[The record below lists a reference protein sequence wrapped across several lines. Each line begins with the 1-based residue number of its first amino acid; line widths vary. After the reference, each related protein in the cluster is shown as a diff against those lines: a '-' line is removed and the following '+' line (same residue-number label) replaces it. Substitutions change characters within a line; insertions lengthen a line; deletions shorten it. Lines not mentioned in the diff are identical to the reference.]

1 MPLHA
6 ASSLVLGPTATSG
19 SSPSTLSELLD
30 SFGVTWYGGFRR
42 GLLQYSVA
50 ANQDTPATSEGN
62 SVGQWC
68 ASWTA
73 GGFSAKW
80 VQTSN
85 SKRPTYM
92 TSWGTQ
98 GIMGDATS
106 TWLQLDSTTELNRDH
121 TVLIAVTMP
130 ILSGARAYSHNN
142 NRMAVVSATSLSS
155 MPTIYSNN
163 LAGQQASPV
172 METTTHDATA
182 SHFRLGWRSGG
193 TGHYDTVPNL
203 LRGSNATNYSESLLT
218 EVWLIGAH
226 LTNDQICQCL
236 PFLVI

>member
-1 MPLHA
+1 MSYFDARFIAPATAPSDIPSLL
-6 ASSLVLGPTATSG
+6 SSW
-19 SSPSTLSELLD
+19 
-30 SFGVTWYGGFRR
+30 GVSWYGGFRR

-50 ANQDTPATSEGN
+50 ANQDTPANSEGN

-85 SKRPTYM
+85 SKRPTFM

-106 TWLQLDSTTELNRDH
+106 TWLQLDSTTALNSDH
-121 TVLIAVTMP
+121 TVLLAVTMP
-130 ILSGARAYSHNN
+130 ILSGARAYSQNN
-142 NRMAVVSATSLSS
+142 NRMAVVSASGLSA
-155 MPTIYSNN
+155 MPTIYANN

-172 METTTHDATA
+172 IETTTHDATA
-182 SHFRLGWRSGG
+182 SHFRIGWRSSG
-193 TGHYDTVPNL
+193 TGHYDSATNL
-203 LRGSNATNYSESLLT
+203 LRGSNATNYSESLIS
-218 EVWLIGAH
+218 EVWLVGGS
-226 LTNDQICQCL
+226 LTNEQICQCL
-236 PFLVI
+236 PFLTI